1 MVATT
6 GMKNKSETMLEEIR
20 GLVLD
25 FVLYFLLYFYI
36 KSTLYSLH
44 VTSAQSK
51 T

>member
-25 FVLYFLLYFYI
+25 FVLDFLLYFYI
-36 KSTLYSLH
+36 ISTLYSLH

-51 T
+51 I